1 MITQTSIKCLV
12 SRFQFMQTRCK
23 NVNLCL
29 VGCVQHSFK
38 VCGINFLSKI
48 SFHFLNSHLL
58 IHGKISLFRLLFF
71 TDFRTGY
78 FCFALHKNG
87 YTDLLLGAPTV
98 ILNKMTCG
106 YISNEWATPFFSTQF
121 CYWAAV
127 HLVPVNCLLSILN
140 NMKLAEY
147 ELKLIFVITRGA
159 KYPKQPVY
167 RNKWLLEEI
176 KMLYIRLL
184 WERWS

>member
-1 MITQTSIKCLV
+1 MKCLDHEVIV
-12 SRFQFMQTRCK
+12 SLFQFMQTRRK
-23 NVNLCL
+23 SVNLCL
-29 VGCVQHSFK
+29 VGFVRTVLKSTTLVKSHFTIWIPIFSFMER
-38 VCGINFLSKI
+38 
-48 SFHFLNSHLL
+48 FHCFDYYSSPILE
-58 IHGKISLFRLLFF
+58 GC
-71 TDFRTGY
+71 
-78 FCFALHKNG
+78 FCFALHING
-87 YTDLLLGAPTV
+87 YTDSLLGAPTV

-147 ELKLIFVITRGA
+147 ELKLIFVITHGA

-167 RNKWLLEEI
+167 RNKWLVDE
-176 KMLYIRLL
+176 MAGLL
-184 WERWS
+184 RIHS

>member
-1 MITQTSIKCLV
+1 MKCLDHEEIV
-12 SRFQFMQTRCK
+12 SLFQFIETRCK
-23 NVNLCL
+23 SVNLCL

-48 SFHFLNSHLL
+48 SFHPLNSHLL
-58 IHGKISLFRLLFF
+58 IHGKISPFHYYSLPILEVF
-71 TDFRTGY
+71 
-78 FCFALHKNG
+78 FCFALHING
-87 YTDLLLGAPTV
+87 YTDSLLGAPTV

-106 YISNEWATPFFSTQF
+106 YICNEWATPFFSTQF

-147 ELKLIFVITRGA
+147 ELKVIFVITHGA
-159 KYPKQPVY
+159 NYSKQPVY
-167 RNKWLLEEI
+167 RISRARGRN
-176 KMLYIRLL
+176 
-184 WERWS
+184 

>member
-1 MITQTSIKCLV
+1 MKCLDHDITV
-12 SRFQFMQTRCK
+12 SLFQFMETRCK
-23 NVNLCL
+23 SVYLC
-29 VGCVQHSFK
+29 VKGCVQHSFK

-48 SFHFLNSHLL
+48 SYYHLNCYLL
-58 IHGKISLFRLLFF
+58 IPGKISSFRLLFF
-71 TDFRTGY
+71 TDLRRVFL
-78 FCFALHKNG
+78 FCFAHKWINISS
-87 YTDLLLGAPTV
+87 LGSPTV
-98 ILNKMTCG
+98 ILNKVTSG
-106 YISNEWATPFFSTQF
+106 YIRNEWATPFFSTQF

-147 ELKLIFVITRGA
+147 ELKLIFVITHGA

-167 RNKWLLEEI
+167 RNKWLVEEI
-176 KMLYIRLL
+176 NMLYIRLL